1 MPIDYNERALDQ
13 AAAVAARFR
22 ETLRNARRYVRAGA
36 SGADDGVAIV
46 GRDAAAAFDAAMADE
61 LGTPAALA
69 VLHGLAGEL
78 NAAVSGGRCRSRG
91 GGSSGRQSAGCPRVL
106 GLDTLDPG
114 ADAADV
120 PAEVAELAA
129 ARERARTGRDF
140 AEADRL
146 RDEIARHG
154 YVVRDT
160 PQGPELVP
168 RDAAT

>member
-1 MPIDYNERALDQ
+1 MQIPRRWQQRPTAL
-13 AAAVAARFR
+13 
-22 ETLRNARRYVRAGA
+22 
-36 SGADDGVAIV
+36 
-46 GRDAAAAFDAAMADE
+46 RDA
-61 LGTPAALA
+61 LW
-69 VLHGLAGEL
+69 
-78 NAAVSGGRCRSRG
+78 
-91 GGSSGRQSAGCPRVL
+91 VL

-114 ADAADV
+114 ADAADI
-120 PAEVAELAA
+120 PAALAELAA